1 MTVQL
6 GDKVRD
12 RISGFEGIVIGITEY
27 LYGCRRPFVQPTA
40 LSNEGKPGE
49 ASSFDEPQLEILQPA
64 AFEPVVTGAA
74 VPTKTGGPR
83 PAPAGRVVP
92 GGRQ

>member
-27 LYGCRRPFVQPTA
+27 LYGCRRPFVQPTT
-40 LSNEGKPGE
+40 LTSDGKPLGAE
-49 ASSFDEPQLEILQPA
+49 AFDEPQLEVLERSSFQPVA
-64 AFEPVVTGAA
+64 ENEPA
-74 VPTKTGGPR
+74 PTKTGGPR
-83 PAPAGRVVP
+83 SAPARVDAP
-92 GGRQ
+92 RR